1 MGYLKYQ
8 HMQLAKQIGT
18 LNRAYVSKL
27 QVAIIGCDNFN
38 LHRKLLSSYA
48 CISHLQWSGLSL
60 DLCYSCAVRGSCDE
74 RTALKWHIQALH
86 GQARM

>member
-1 MGYLKYQ
+1 MEVCFVGYLKYQ

-48 CISHLQWSGLSL
+48 CISHLQWTIIGPLL
-60 DLCYSCAVRGSCDE
+60 LLCCE
-74 RTALKWHIQALH
+74 RIL
-86 GQARM
+86 R